1 MPVSINLETPSRA
14 LAIGAHPDD
23 IEFGCGAT
31 LAKWASSGCEIFHL
45 VCTDGSKGTWDPTTD
60 QQVLIAERQVEQ
72 RAAARALGGTHD
84 VIFLGWPDGEL
95 VSGLE
100 QRRQVA
106 LWIRRLK
113 PEVVLAHD
121 PWKRYRLHPDHREAG
136 FLATEGIVAARDP
149 LFFPDLDELPHRPR
163 SLLLFEPDE
172 TDHYEDAA
180 GHFDTKIRALLAHQ
194 SQFETTMHIG
204 DDASASAST
213 KEFVA
218 RERERLATSG
228 QAAGLELAE
237 PFKRMD
243 RL

>member
-1 MPVSINLETPSRA
+1 VNASVNLETPKRA

-23 IEFGCGAT
+23 IEFGCGGT

-60 QQVLIAERQVEQ
+60 QQTLVAERQLEQ
-72 RAAARALGGTHD
+72 RRAARELGGTHD

-95 VSGLE
+95 ASGLE

-106 LWIRRLK
+106 LWIRRLQ

-149 LFFPDLDELPHRPR
+149 LFFPELEEAPHRPR

-172 TDHYEDAA
+172 IDHYEDVTD
-180 GHFDTKIRALLAHQ
+180 HFDAKIRALLAHQ

-204 DDASASAST
+204 DDATADATT
-213 KEFVA
+213 KEFV
-218 RERERLATSG
+218 ERERQRLASSG
-228 QAAGLELAE
+228 ESLGISLAE

>member
-1 MPVSINLETPSRA
+1 VPTSINLETPKRA

-23 IEFGCGAT
+23 IEFGCGGT
-31 LAKWASSGCEIFHL
+31 LAKWASRGCEIFHL

-60 QQVLIAERQVEQ
+60 QQVLVAQRQLEQ
-72 RAAARALGGTHD
+72 RAAARALGGNHD
-84 VIFLGWPDGEL
+84 VIFLGWTDGEL
-95 VSGLE
+95 SAGLE

-106 LWIRRLK
+106 LWIRRLQ

-136 FLATEGIVAARDP
+136 LLATEGIVAARDP
-149 LFFPDLDELPHRPR
+149 LFFPEIDEAPHRPR

-172 TDHYEDAA
+172 TDHYEEVAD
-180 GHFDTKIRALLAHQ
+180 HFETKIRALLAHQ

-204 DDASASAST
+204 DDASADEAT
-213 KEFVA
+213 EAFV
-218 RERERLATSG
+218 ERERQRLMV
-228 QAAGLELAE
+228 AGSQVGIALAE

>member
-1 MPVSINLETPSRA
+1 VPASINLDTPKRA

-23 IEFGCGAT
+23 IEFGCGGT
-31 LAKWASSGCEIFHL
+31 LAKWASAGCEIFHL
-45 VCTDGSKGTWDPTTD
+45 ICTDGSKGTWDPTTD
-60 QQVLIAERQVEQ
+60 QHLLIAERQLEQ
-72 RAAARALGGTHD
+72 RAAARMLGGHHD

-95 VSGLE
+95 ASGLE

-106 LWIRRLK
+106 LWIRRLR
-113 PEVVLAHD
+113 PEIVLAHD

-149 LFFPDLDELPHRPR
+149 LFFPDLEEAPHRPQA
-163 SLLLFEPDE
+163 LLLFEPDE
-172 TDHYEDAA
+172 IDHYEDVAD
-180 GHFDTKIRALLAHQ
+180 HFDTKIRALLAHQ

-204 DDASASAST
+204 DDAT
-213 KEFVA
+213 VDVTTQQFV
-218 RERERLATSG
+218 ERERQRLAT
-228 QAAGLELAE
+228 AGESVGISLAE

>member
-1 MPVSINLETPSRA
+1 VDASVNLEIPKRA

-23 IEFGCGAT
+23 IEFGCGGT

-45 VCTDGSKGTWDPTTD
+45 VCTDGSKGTWDPTTN
-60 QQVLIAERQVEQ
+60 QQSLVAERQLEQQ
-72 RAAARALGGTHD
+72 RAARELGGTHD

-95 VSGLE
+95 RSGLE

-106 LWIRRLK
+106 QWIRRLQ
-113 PEVVLAHD
+113 PDVVLAHD

-149 LFFPDLDELPHRPR
+149 LFFPELDEAPHRPQ

-172 TDHYEDAA
+172 IDHYEDVTD
-180 GHFDTKIRALLAHQ
+180 HFVTKIRALLAHQ

-204 DDASASAST
+204 DDATADT
-213 KEFVA
+213 TTEEFV
-218 RERERLATSG
+218 ERQRQRLAATG
-228 QAAGLELAE
+228 EDVGIALAE

-243 RL
+243 QL

>member
-1 MPVSINLETPSRA
+1 VNASVNLDIPTRA

-23 IEFGCGAT
+23 IEFGCGGT

-60 QQVLIAERQVEQ
+60 RQSLVATRQREQQK
-72 RAAARALGGTHD
+72 AARELGGTHD

-95 VSGLE
+95 ASGLE

-136 FLATEGIVAARDP
+136 FLATEGVVAARDP
-149 LFFPDLDELPHRPR
+149 LFFPELDEAPHRPN

-172 TDHYEDAA
+172 IDHYEEVTD
-180 GHFDTKIRALLAHQ
+180 HFDTRIRALLAHQ

-204 DDASASAST
+204 DDATADATT
-213 KEFVA
+213 KEFV
-218 RERERLATSG
+218 ERERQRLAESG
-228 QAAGLELAE
+228 VSIGMSLAE

>member
-1 MPVSINLETPSRA
+1 VPASLNLETPTRA

-23 IEFGCGAT
+23 IEFGCGGT
-31 LAKWASSGCEIFHL
+31 LAKWASAGCEIFHL

-60 QQVLIAERQVEQ
+60 QQLLIAERQIEQ
-72 RAAARALGGTHD
+72 RAAARELGGTHD

-95 VSGLE
+95 ASGLE

-106 LWIRRLK
+106 LWIRRLQ

-149 LFFPDLDELPHRPR
+149 LFFPDLDEAPHRPR

-172 TDHYEDAA
+172 TDHFEDVAD
-180 GHFDTKIRALLAHQ
+180 HFDAKIRALLAHQ

-204 DDASASAST
+204 NAATADQT
-213 KEFVA
+213 TNEFI
-218 RERERLATSG
+218 ERERDRLAV
-228 QAAGLELAE
+228 AGKEAGTALAE